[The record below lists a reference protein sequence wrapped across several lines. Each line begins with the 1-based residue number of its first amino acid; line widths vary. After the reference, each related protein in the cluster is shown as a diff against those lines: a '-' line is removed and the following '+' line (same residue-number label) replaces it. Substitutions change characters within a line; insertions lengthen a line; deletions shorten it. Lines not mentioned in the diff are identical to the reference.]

1 MNWYMEALRKY
12 ATFEGRARRKEYWF
26 FALFNFLA
34 ILVLTVVDMAVGTFN
49 EQAEIGLF
57 GGVYLLAVL
66 VPSIAVTVRRLH
78 DTNRSGWWFLLNF
91 IPVIGSIVIMVFAVL
106 DSQPGGNRSGRI
118 RKASSER
125 ARRCR
130 SWSGPTSDAPLASER
145 TFRFSSCRWRR
156 RRRTVPRPE

>member
-26 FALFNFLA
+26 FMLFNFLA
-34 ILVLTVVDMAVGTFN
+34 VVVLTAVDMAIGTFN

-78 DTNRSGWWFLLNF
+78 DTNRSGWWFLVNF
-91 IPVIGSIVIMVFAVL
+91 IPVIGSIVIMVLARAG
-106 DSQPGGNRSGRI
+106 QPAGWESVW
-118 RKASSER
+118 AESER
-125 ARRCR
+125 RDR
-130 SWSGPTSDAPLASER
+130 SRNAEPDRGAAMSGVL
-145 TFRFSSCRWRR
+145 RFPVV
-156 RRRTVPRPE
+156 RRTTRTAGNPA